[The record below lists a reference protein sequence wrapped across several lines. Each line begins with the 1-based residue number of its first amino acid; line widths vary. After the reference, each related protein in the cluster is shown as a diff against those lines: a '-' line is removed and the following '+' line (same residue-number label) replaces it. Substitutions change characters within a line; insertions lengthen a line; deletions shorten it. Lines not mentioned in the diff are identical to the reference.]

1 MKKDTKKQN
10 RTDTQMGYDT
20 VLVPVSRN
28 FLRRGDKV
36 RMKDGKILTVK
47 FLEYTDFICEEIVGY
62 IPKKDIDTVLE

>member
-1 MKKDTKKQN
+1 MKKEQN
-10 RTDTQMGYDT
+10 STEPQMGYDT

-47 FLEYTDFICEEIVGY
+47 FLEYRDFICEEKVGY
-62 IPKKDIDTVLE
+62 IPKKAIDTALE